1 MDDGVE
7 APDAP
12 DADFESPLGSK
23 SDALSCEGGG
33 SLNLS
38 VSLDRAEDAAEGT
51 GEVEGFEL
59 VLGGLLDVAAMIV
72 TRRPVLYSNIC
83 FSSKC

>member
-1 MDDGVE
+1 MGNGVE

-12 DADFESPLGSK
+12 DADLESPLGSR

-38 VSLDRAEDAAEGT
+38 VSLDRMEDAAEGT
-51 GEVEGFEL
+51 GELEGLEL
-59 VLGGLLDVAAMIV
+59 VLGGLLDVAAMTI
-72 TRRPVLYSNIC
+72 T
-83 FSSKC
+83 